1 MIDPSPDTPHAIEPL
16 EQFAAHVA
24 HDFNNLLTGMLGN
37 LELMQNRAKRNN
49 ITTFDSYLEGARHA
63 GNRAAT
69 FAQRL
74 LAFSGRGGQDFAPVI
89 MNTLLTEI
97 AESMS
102 PHGRPIPLDLADGN
116 TEVSCDAVHA
126 ERAIHE
132 LLANAM
138 DATSVTGNITL
149 TTRLSP
155 GTVTIAVHD
164 TGPGMPPDILA
175 RAKEPFFTTKPNGA
189 GKGLG
194 LAIAERF
201 ARETHGTLEITSTP
215 TPGTT
220 ACLHLP
226 TIQG

>member
-1 MIDPSPDTPHAIEPL
+1 MIDPSPDAPPAIEPL
-16 EQFAAHVA
+16 EQFAANVA

-74 LAFSGRGGQDFAPVI
+74 LAFSGRGGQDFAPVT
-89 MNTLLTEI
+89 MNNLLTEI
-97 AESMS
+97 VESMG
-102 PHGRPIPLDLADGN
+102 PHAPPISVDLAAGN
-116 TEVSCDAVHA
+116 TQVSCDIAHA

-138 DATSVTGNITL
+138 DATNLTGHITL
-149 TTRLSP
+149 ITRLSP
-155 GTVTIAVHD
+155 GTVTIAIQD

-175 RAKEPFFTTKPNGA
+175 RAKELFFTTKPNGA

-215 TPGTT
+215 TQGTT
-220 ACLHLP
+220 ASLHLP

>member
-1 MIDPSPDTPHAIEPL
+1 MIDPSPDAPHAIEPL

-24 HDFNNLLTGMLGN
+24 HDFNNLLTGILGN
-37 LELMQNRAKRNN
+37 LELMQNRAKRND
-49 ITTFDSYLEGARHA
+49 IAIFDSYLEGARHA

-74 LAFSGRGGQDFAPVI
+74 LAFSGRGGHEFTPVT

-97 AESMS
+97 VESLN
-102 PHGRPIPLDLADGN
+102 PHERPIPLDLAEGN
-116 TEVSCDAVHA
+116 TAVSCDPTHA

-138 DATSVTGNITL
+138 DATSATGNITL
-149 TTRLSP
+149 STRLSP
-155 GTVTIAVHD
+155 GTVTIAIHD
-164 TGPGMPPDILA
+164 TGPGMPPDTLA

-194 LAIAERF
+194 LAIADHF

-215 TPGTT
+215 TQGTT
-220 ACLHLP
+220 ASLHLP

>member
-1 MIDPSPDTPHAIEPL
+1 MVDPSPDAPPIEPL

-37 LELMQNRAKRNN
+37 LELMQNRAKRND
-49 ITTFDSYLEGARHA
+49 ITMFDSYLEGARHA
-63 GNRAAT
+63 GDRAAL

-74 LAFSGRGGQDFAPVI
+74 LAFSGRRSQDFAPVTVNSLI
-89 MNTLLTEI
+89 SEI
-97 AESMS
+97 VELISTPEHPISLNLAE
-102 PHGRPIPLDLADGN
+102 GN
-116 TEVSCDAVHA
+116 TQISCDVAQA

-132 LLANAM
+132 LLANAL
-138 DATSVTGNITL
+138 DATNSSGTITL
-149 TTRLSP
+149 TTRIALGSI
-155 GTVTIAVHD
+155 TIAIQD

-175 RAKEPFFTTKPNGA
+175 CAKEPFFTTRPNGA

-194 LAIAERF
+194 LALAEHF
-201 ARETHGTLEITSTP
+201 ARQTHGTLEITSTP
-215 TPGTT
+215 TQGTT

>member
-1 MIDPSPDTPHAIEPL
+1 MIDPSPDAPHAREPL

-24 HDFNNLLTGMLGN
+24 HDFNNLLTGILGN

-63 GNRAAT
+63 GNRAAI

-74 LAFSGRGGQDFAPVI
+74 LAFSGRGGQDFAPVTI
-89 MNTLLTEI
+89 NTLLTEI
-97 AESMS
+97 AESLS
-102 PHGRPIPLDLADGN
+102 PHERPIPLDLADGN
-116 TEVSCDAVHA
+116 TAVSCDPTHA

-138 DATSVTGNITL
+138 DATSATGTITL
-149 TTRLSP
+149 ATRLSP
-155 GTVTIAVHD
+155 GTVTITIHD
-164 TGPGMPPDILA
+164 TGPGMPPDTLA

-194 LAIAERF
+194 LAIADNF

-215 TPGTT
+215 SGTT
-220 ACLHLP
+220 ASLHLP
-226 TIQG
+226 AIQG